1 VNQAQKMESVGRLA
15 GGVAHDFNNMLMGI
29 LGYADLCRDSLPAEH
44 PMRSDLDE
52 ITKCANRSA
61 ELTRQLLAFA
71 RKQIIQPKVLDLND
85 AVSGMLTLLQKLIGE
100 NIKVTWMPGAN
111 PPPVKLDPSQVD
123 QILTNL
129 FLNARDAIGGVGK
142 ITVATS
148 SATLDRAFCD
158 DHPGASPGEYVLLR
172 VSDTGCGM
180 TKDVLANLFEPF
192 FTTKDIGKGTGLGL
206 ATVHGI
212 VMQNHGFIDVSSE
225 PDKGTTFRIYLPV
238 YSEEI
243 DKTSV
248 ASSGEVPRGRGETI
262 LFVDDDRR
270 KGGAGRKDA
279 LPPEAEQSRR
289 HGPQGARGAG

>member
-1 VNQAQKMESVGRLA
+1 MNDHAIEIRQRAEKKLAAQAIAAPPARPEEAEQILHELRVHQIELEMQNEELRLA
-15 GGVAHDFNNMLMGI
+15 QQELDASRARYFNLYDHAPVGYFI
-29 LGYADLCRDSLPAEH
+29 LSGKGQIEVP
-44 PMRSDLDE
+44 
-52 ITKCANRSA
+52 N
-61 ELTRQLLAFA
+61 LAFA
-71 RKQIIQPKVLDLND
+71 
-85 AVSGMLTLLQKLIGE
+85 TLLRVVRIR
-100 NIKVTWMPGAN
+100 PGAN

-129 FLNARDAIGGVGK
+129 FINARDAIGGVGK

-148 SATLDRAFCD
+148 STTLDRAFCD

-192 FTTKDIGKGTGLGL
+192 FTTKDIGKETGLGL